1 MLFDVFQIETL
12 HSVVLADGV
21 YRLVDAFL
29 QFAIENKEYLGGR
42 VVAFEVVEQLG
53 HRRAEVIEL
62 LCCPVAIDIFANG
75 CSAP

>member
-21 YRLVDAFL
+21 DGLVDAFL
-29 QFAIENKEYLGGR
+29 QFAIENEEYLCSR

-53 HRRAEVIEL
+53 HCWAEVIEL
-62 LCCPVAIDIFANG
+62 LCCPVAIDIFADG
-75 CSAP
+75 CATP